1 MSEAYQGVVLA
12 APFTVMPERRSDRS
26 VAVLTAMALKGVLDQ
41 VGLEPGD
48 LDGLS
53 LASLTIAPDSVL
65 GICDHLGLSCRYLD
79 QPPMGGASAIAAVRR
94 AARMVMAGD
103 VNHVAVIGADRNDA
117 TSFTDLV
124 ANFSR
129 FSKDAVWPYGAGG
142 PNAVFALVTDHYM
155 RHFGATRE
163 DFGALCVAQRRMAE
177 AVPHAIFQGVPLTMQ
192 DYREAR
198 VIADPLCLY
207 DCVMPVS
214 GAEGLLVMREA
225 DAVAK
230 GIPHA
235 RILST
240 LERHN
245 AFRSDPVQFRGGWA
259 VEAEAFWARAG
270 IAPGCVHVVQTYDD
284 YPVMSMIQWEDLGLC
299 AKGEAAQF
307 VRTRDLRPGGDF
319 AHNTSGGQLSAGQ
332 AGAAGGHL
340 GLVEGLRQV
349 TGQAFAQTR
358 GEGGEPV
365 RHDWQVTGVSLALVS
380 GFGMVNYDRGIAA
393 TACLLATGSRA

>member
-1 MSEAYQGVVLA
+1 
-12 APFTVMPERRSDRS
+12 
-26 VAVLTAMALKGVLDQ
+26 
-41 VGLEPGD
+41 

-103 VNHVAVIGADRNDA
+103 VDHVAVIGADRNDG
-117 TSFTDLV
+117 TSFVDLV

-129 FSKDAVWPYGAGG
+129 VSREAVWPYGAGG
-142 PNAVFALVTDHYM
+142 PNAVFALLTHHYM
-155 RHFGATRE
+155 RAYGATKA
-163 DFGALCVAQRRMAE
+163 DFGTLCLAQREMAQS
-177 AVPHAIFQGVPLTMQ
+177 VPHAIFHGVPLTRE
-192 DYREAR
+192 DYDAAR
-198 VIADPLCLY
+198 LIADPLCLY

-214 GAEGLLVMREA
+214 GAEGLLVMKEA
-225 DAVAK
+225 DAIAK
-230 GIPHA
+230 GLPFA

-245 AFRSDPVQFRGGWA
+245 AFRTDPVQVRGGWA
-259 VEAEAFWARAG
+259 VEADAFWARAG
-270 IAPGCVHVVQTYDD
+270 MSPDGVDVVETYDD
-284 YPVMSMIQWEDLGLC
+284 YPVMAMIQWEDLGLC
-299 AKGEAAQF
+299 GKGEAPAF
-307 VRTRDLRPGGDF
+307 LRARDPFPGGDF

-349 TGQAFAQTR
+349 TGQAFAHTR
-358 GEGGEPV
+358 EAGQV
-365 RHDWQVTGVSLALVS
+365 HRHDWQVKDAEVALVS
-380 GFGMVNYDRGIAA
+380 GFGMVNYDRGMAA
-393 TACLLATGSRA
+393 TACLLATGRRAAP